1 MISMTEDRCLVM
13 FVKFPDR
20 GEVKSRLSRGL
31 GEEIATDLYRCFI
44 EDLLEKLAQGDYRF
58 RMAFHPEGKEHEI
71 REMFGGGFSTM
82 PQEGKDLGERMKH
95 AFIRCFSEGFCS
107 VVVIG
112 SDSPDLPARIIEK
125 SFLALEDHDAVI
137 GPSADGGYYLIGFT
151 REAFHPDVFSGLAW
165 GAETIYQ
172 ETMDILHKA
181 GALAHILPVWQDVDR
196 PEDIT
201 ILIKNSKKTGFA
213 GSKTISYLRDRGL
226 A

>member
-1 MISMTEDRCLVM
+1 M
-13 FVKFPDR
+13 FVKFPER
-20 GEVKSRLSRGL
+20 GEVKSRISRGL

-44 EDLLEKLAQGDYRF
+44 EDLLEKLAQGAYRF
-58 RMAFHPEGKEHEI
+58 RIAFHPEGKEHEI
-71 REMFGGGFSTM
+71 REMFGSGFSTM

-112 SDSPDLPARIIEK
+112 SDSPDLPAQIIEMA
-125 SFLALEDHDAVI
+125 FLALEDHDAVI
-137 GPSADGGYYLIGFT
+137 GPAADGGYYLIGFA
-151 REAFHPDVFSGLAW
+151 REAFNPDVFSGLAW

-181 GALAHILPVWQDVDR
+181 GALAYVLPVWQDVDR
-196 PEDIT
+196 PEDIM

-213 GSKTISYLRDRGL
+213 GSKTIAYLRDRGL

>member
-1 MISMTEDRCLVM
+1 M

-20 GEVKSRLSRGL
+20 GEVKSRISRGL

-44 EDLLEKLAQGDYRF
+44 EDLLEKLAQGAYRF

-71 REMFGGGFSTM
+71 REMFGGGFSYM

-112 SDSPDLPARIIEK
+112 SDSPDLPARIIEMA
-125 SFLALEDHDAVI
+125 FLALEDHDAVI

-151 REAFHPDVFSGLAW
+151 RETFHPDVFSGLAW
-165 GAETIYQ
+165 GTETIYQ
-172 ETMDILHKA
+172 ETLDILHKA
-181 GALAHILPVWQDVDR
+181 GSLAHILPVWQDVDR

-201 ILIKNSKKTGFA
+201 ILIKNSEKTGFA
-213 GSKTISYLRDRGL
+213 DSKTIAYLRDRGF

>member
-1 MISMTEDRCLVM
+1 M
-13 FVKFPDR
+13 FVKFPER
-20 GEVKSRLSRGL
+20 GEVKSRLSRSL

-44 EDLLEKLAQGDYRF
+44 EDLLEKLAQGAYRF

-71 REMFGGGFSTM
+71 REMFGSGFSSM
-82 PQEGKDLGERMKH
+82 PQKGKDLGERMKH
-95 AFIRCFSEGFCS
+95 AFIRCFSEGFRS

-151 REAFHPDVFSGLAW
+151 RETFNPDVFTGLAW
-165 GAETIYQ
+165 GTETIYQ

-181 GALAHILPVWQDVDR
+181 GTLAHILPVWQDVDR

-201 ILIKNSKKTGFA
+201 ILIKNSKKTGFT
-213 GSKTISYLRDRGL
+213 GSKTIAYLRDRGL